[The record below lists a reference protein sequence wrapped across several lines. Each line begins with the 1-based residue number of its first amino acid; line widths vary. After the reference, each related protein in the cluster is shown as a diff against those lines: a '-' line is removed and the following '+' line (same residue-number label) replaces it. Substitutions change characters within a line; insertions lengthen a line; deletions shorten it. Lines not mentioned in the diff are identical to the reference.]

1 MDEHLDDVSHNESII
16 SQFTK
21 QAIPFTQLSQHSN
34 QYGLKLMIKLSQ
46 PTNTD
51 TVLDVACGSGI
62 VSCEFARIVSNVT
75 GIDLTPA
82 MIDQAKLLQQEK
94 KLDNITWEIG
104 DVSKLPFENDLF
116 SLVVT
121 RYSLHHM
128 IEPQKIV
135 EEMRRVCKPGGRV
148 IIIDVTPEDDKV
160 AEYNNVEKLRDP
172 SHIKALTI
180 SELEN
185 MMKMANLCDL
195 KFEYHDLEMDIDEI
209 LQSSFP
215 DPENITKIKQLFEDD
230 LKKNKLGMKSYLKN
244 NKIYFYFPI
253 SMIVSNKPY

>member
-1 MDEHLDDVSHNESII
+1 MDEHFNNVSHNESII

-21 QAIPFTQLSQHSN
+21 QSISFTQLSQHSN
-34 QYGLKLMIKLSQ
+34 QYGLNLMIKLSQ

-51 TVLDVACGSGI
+51 RVLDVACGSGI
-62 VSCEFARIVSNVT
+62 ISCEFAKIVSHVT

-94 KLDNITWEIG
+94 KLNNITWKIG
-104 DVSKLPFENDLF
+104 DVIKLPFENDVF

-128 IEPQKIV
+128 IEPQKV
-135 EEMRRVCKPGGRV
+135 LAEMKRVCKPGGRV
-148 IIIDVTPEDDKV
+148 LVIDVTPENDKV
-160 AEYNNVEKLRDP
+160 VEYNNVEKLRDP
-172 SHIKALTI
+172 SHVKALTI

-185 MMKMANLCDL
+185 LMKMVNLSDL
-195 KFEYHDLEMDIDEI
+195 KFEYHNLEMDLDKL

-215 DPENITKIKQLFEDD
+215 DTENISKIKQLFEND
-230 LKKNKLGMKSYLKN
+230 LTKNNLGMKSYLKN

-253 SMIVSNKPY
+253 SMIIGNKYY

>member
-1 MDEHLDDVSHNESII
+1 MNEHLNNTLHNDSVI

-21 QAIPFTQLSQHSN
+21 QAIPFTHLSQHSN

-62 VSCEFARIVSNVT
+62 VSCEFARIVSSVI

-82 MIDQAKLLQQEK
+82 MINQAKLLQQEK
-94 KLDNITWEIG
+94 KLDNIAWEIG

-135 EEMRRVCKPGGRV
+135 EEMKRVCKPGGRV

-160 AEYNNVEKLRDP
+160 VEYNNVEKLRDP
-172 SHIKALTI
+172 SHVKALTI

-185 MMKMANLCDL
+185 MMKMVNLSDL
-195 KFEYHDLEMDIDEI
+195 KFEYHDLEMNLDEI

-215 DPENITKIKQLFEDD
+215 DPENISKIKQLFEND
-230 LKKNKLGMKSYLKN
+230 LKNNNLGMKSYLKN

-253 SMIVSNKPY
+253 SMIVGNKSY

>member
-1 MDEHLDDVSHNESII
+1 MNERLNNISHNDSVI

-34 QYGLKLMIKLSQ
+34 LYGLKLMIKLSQ

-62 VSCEFARIVSNVT
+62 VSCEFARIVSSVI

-94 KLDNITWEIG
+94 KLDNIAWEIG
-104 DVSKLPFENDLF
+104 DVSKLPFGNDLF

-135 EEMRRVCKPGGRV
+135 EEMKRVCKPGGRV

-160 AEYNNVEKLRDP
+160 VEYNNVEKLRDP
-172 SHIKALTI
+172 SHVKALTI
-180 SELEN
+180 SELKN
-185 MMKMANLCDL
+185 MMKMVNLSNL
-195 KFEYHDLEMDIDEI
+195 KFEYHELEINLDEI

-215 DPENITKIKQLFEDD
+215 DPKNVSKIKQLFEND
-230 LKKNKLGMKSYLKN
+230 LKNNNLGMKSYLKN

-253 SMIVSNKPY
+253 SMIVGNKSY

>member
-1 MDEHLDDVSHNESII
+1 MNERLNNISHNDSVI

-34 QYGLKLMIKLSQ
+34 LYGLKLMIKLSQ

-62 VSCEFARIVSNVT
+62 VSCEFARIVSSVI

-82 MIDQAKLLQQEK
+82 MIDQSKLLQQEK
-94 KLDNITWEIG
+94 KLDNIAWEIG
-104 DVSKLPFENDLF
+104 DVSKLPFGNDLF

-135 EEMRRVCKPGGRV
+135 EEMKRVCKPGGRV

-160 AEYNNVEKLRDP
+160 VEYNNVEKLRDP
-172 SHIKALTI
+172 SHVKALTI
-180 SELEN
+180 SELKN
-185 MMKMANLCDL
+185 MMKMVNLSNL
-195 KFEYHDLEMDIDEI
+195 KFEYHELEINLDEI

-215 DPENITKIKQLFEDD
+215 DPKNVSKIKQLFEND
-230 LKKNKLGMKSYLKN
+230 LKNNNLGMKSYLKN

-253 SMIVSNKPY
+253 SMIVGNKSY

>member
-1 MDEHLDDVSHNESII
+1 MNERLNNISHNDSVI

-34 QYGLKLMIKLSQ
+34 LHGLKLMIKLSQ

-62 VSCEFARIVSNVT
+62 VSCEFARIVSSVI

-94 KLDNITWEIG
+94 KLDNIAWEIG

-128 IEPQKIV
+128 VEPQKIV
-135 EEMRRVCKPGGRV
+135 EEMKRVCKLGGRV

-160 AEYNNVEKLRDP
+160 VEYNNVEKLRDP
-172 SHIKALTI
+172 SHVKALTI

-185 MMKMANLCDL
+185 MIKMVNLSNL
-195 KFEYHDLEMDIDEI
+195 KFEYHELEMNLDEI

-215 DPENITKIKQLFEDD
+215 DPKNVSKIKQLFEND
-230 LKKNKLGMKSYLKN
+230 LKNNNLGMKSYLKN

-253 SMIVSNKPY
+253 SMIVGNKSY

>member
-1 MDEHLDDVSHNESII
+1 MNERLNNISHNDSVI

-34 QYGLKLMIKLSQ
+34 LYGLKLMIKLSQ

-62 VSCEFARIVSNVT
+62 VSCEFARIVSSVI

-94 KLDNITWEIG
+94 KLDNIAWEIG

-128 IEPQKIV
+128 VEPQKIV
-135 EEMRRVCKPGGRV
+135 EEMKRVCKLGGRV

-160 AEYNNVEKLRDP
+160 VEYNNVEKLRDP
-172 SHIKALTI
+172 SHVKALTI

-185 MMKMANLCDL
+185 MIKMVNLSNL
-195 KFEYHDLEMDIDEI
+195 KFEYHELEMNLDEI

-215 DPENITKIKQLFEDD
+215 DPKNVSKIKQLFEND
-230 LKKNKLGMKSYLKN
+230 LKNNNLGMKSYLKN

-253 SMIVSNKPY
+253 SMIVGNKSY